1 MFCAVCKYIYIRHLD
16 KTGREKTRTRLNHDL
31 VFLLIC
37 SFFVSQRPESAIS
50 DSSTA
55 SSRRERRRFRSREAQ
70 AALAEE
76 KATAGDISLSVR
88 PGKRDKSSKRKSA
101 LNSVDLPGKFNIF
114 RVLVD
119 SKCVDHIYGGSRF
132 RRTRKASACVPT
144 EAFPKY
150 FRGLSQFQV
159 K

>member
-1 MFCAVCKYIYIRHLD
+1 MSHRDLD
-16 KTGREKTRTRLNHDL
+16 LRYQT
-31 VFLLIC
+31 V
-37 SFFVSQRPESAIS
+37 P
-50 DSSTA
+50 TA

-101 LNSVDLPGKFNIF
+101 LNSVDLAGKFNIF

-119 SKCVDHIYGGSRF
+119 SKGGDYIYGASRF
-132 RRTRKASACVPT
+132 GRTIEASACVPT
-144 EAFPKY
+144 EAFPKSI
-150 FRGLSQFQV
+150 LED
-159 K
+159 